1 MNTNINSFVISQDTL
16 HQFNQ
21 VKGRKMTAFFDNQ
34 GQMEK
39 IVVAGNGESLYYAMQ
54 GDSILIG
61 MNKIICSDLLIRF
74 KDNTV
79 DNIDAY
85 TKPTASF
92 IPPHEI
98 SEEASQLADFNW
110 RKEERPNKK
119 EVLYQEAPDN
129 PEKNIKLP
137 GKSRFNKP

>member
-1 MNTNINSFVISQDTL
+1 
-16 HQFNQ
+16 
-21 VKGRKMTAFFDNQ
+21 MTAFFDTQ

-39 IVVAGNGESLYYAMQ
+39 IIVSGNGESLYYAMQ

-98 SEEASQLADFNW
+98 SEDASKLADFNW

-119 EVLYQEAPDN
+119 QVLYQEEFVKLPQQNVPDSAA
-129 PEKNIKLP
+129 KNIKP
-137 GKSRFNKP
+137 QGKSRISTP